1 MVCLWAEEGRGEGE
15 SGRSGRGV
23 GEVGEGE
30 KGGKKDCFVE

>member
-1 MVCLWAEEGRGEGE
+1 MCLWAEEGRGEGE
-15 SGRSGRGV
+15 GGRSGRGG